1 MRQEH
6 LRSDVSEALSTGL
19 GKQVAVAILLLLLL
33 EQRPSSSGEG
43 QACLPQGAPGEPGL
57 VGRAGQGVSR
67 GPEQKGFSGKRQFWQ
82 EMASRALD
90 CGPSGGGQAGEVA

>member
-1 MRQEH
+1 MMS
-6 LRSDVSEALSTGL
+6 LRRSAQGWGNMGCCYFVTIIVRTETLQLRRRSGL
-19 GKQVAVAILLLLLL
+19 PAT
-33 EQRPSSSGEG
+33 RSSR
-43 QACLPQGAPGEPGL
+43 EPGL